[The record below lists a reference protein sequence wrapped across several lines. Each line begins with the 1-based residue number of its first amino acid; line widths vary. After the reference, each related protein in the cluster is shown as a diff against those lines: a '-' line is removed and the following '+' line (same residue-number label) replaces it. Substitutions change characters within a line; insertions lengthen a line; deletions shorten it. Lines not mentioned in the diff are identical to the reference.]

1 MNLQRQRTVWRL
13 VELYSLGFILK
24 VPNSPKVYWIPSG
37 YRASTEQVLILGLL
51 GERHI
56 GS

>member
-1 MNLQRQRTVWRL
+1 MNLQRQHTVWRL
-13 VELYSLGFILK
+13 VELNSLGFILK
-24 VPNSPKVYWIPSG
+24 VPNSPEVYWIPSG
-37 YRASTEQVLILGLL
+37 YRASIEQVLILGLL

>member
-1 MNLQRQRTVWRL
+1 MNLQRQHTVWRL
-13 VELYSLGFILK
+13 VELNSLGFILK

-37 YRASTEQVLILGLL
+37 YRASIEQVLILGLL

-56 GS
+56 SS